1 MSKTMLDTAQQRMS
15 MFAQEEPSCVCFNVR
30 KAARAVTQLDDER
43 MWPFGL
49 RVTPLAI
56 LGQTLLLEPMTVT
69 HLAEVAVTDRTTLTR
84 NLRLPEQRGL
94 IRIDRGEDR
103 RGRAVRLTDRG
114 RDILAHVSP
123 IWNEVQA
130 QVAARFGSERFAR
143 LLSDLSALVEVA
155 RPREFFL
162 DISVYLHV
170 FGCRDTLLAA
180 SER

>member
-1 MSKTMLDTAQQRMS
+1 MSKTMQDTTQQRMS
-15 MFAQEEPSCVCFNVR
+15 MFAQEEPSGVGCNVR
-30 KAARAVTQLDDER
+30 KTARAVTQLDDER

-56 LGQTLLLEPMTVT
+56 LGKTLLLEPMTVT

-84 NLRLPEQRGL
+84 NLRLLEPQGL

-103 RGRAVRLTDRG
+103 RGPERRLTDRG

-130 QVAARFGSERFAR
+130 QVATRFGSERFAR
-143 LLSDLSALVEVA
+143 RLSDLSALVEVA

-162 DISVYLHV
+162 DV
-170 FGCRDTLLAA
+170 
-180 SER
+180 

>member
-1 MSKTMLDTAQQRMS
+1 MSKPMRDTAQQRMS

-56 LGQTLLLEPMTVT
+56 LGKTLLLEPMTVT
-69 HLAEVAVTDRTTLTR
+69 HLAEVAVTDRPTLTR
-84 NLRLPEQRGL
+84 NLRLLEPQGL

-103 RGRAVRLTDRG
+103 RAGERRLTDRG
-114 RDILAHVSP
+114 RDILAHVDP
-123 IWNEVQA
+123 IWTEVQA
-130 QVAARFGSERFAR
+130 QVATRFGSARFAR

-155 RPREFFL
+155 RPREFVL
-162 DISVYLHV
+162 DI
-170 FGCRDTLLAA
+170 
-180 SER
+180 